1 MSRTLP
7 RLLPRPVPRPLS
19 RAAVAAAAVALAAGL
34 AACGSS
40 GSEADA
46 GASDAA
52 GASPSA
58 SDDAG
63 ASGGAGDAAEP
74 GDDLLQRPRVGLV
87 FKGSGTNASWRFPEA
102 YETPEGP
109 QKAVLSQDGVGY
121 LIATGYKADATA
133 QEAVAALEQEAATT
147 EGAGDLEVGEETV
160 AGTTFSTAVLSD
172 EDSSLRA
179 YYVTPEGGSDSYQLI
194 FQASQPLDE
203 VPAERL
209 EEFQQFLGSFELEPI
224 EG

>member
-1 MSRTLP
+1 MSRTLS
-7 RLLPRPVPRPLS
+7 RPLS
-19 RAAVAAAAVALAAGL
+19 RAAAAAAAVALAAGL

-40 GSEADA
+40 GSEEDADA
-46 GASDAA
+46 SASDSA

-58 SDDAG
+58 S
-63 ASGGAGDAAEP
+63 GDAADP

-87 FKGSGTNASWRFPEA
+87 FKGSGTNASWRFPTT

-109 QKAVLSQDGVGY
+109 QKGVLTQDGVGY

-133 QEAVAALEQEAATT
+133 QDAVAALQQEAATT

-160 AGTTFSTAVLSD
+160 AGNTFSTAVLSD

-179 YYVTPEGGSDSYQLI
+179 YYFTPEGGSDSYQLI

-209 EEFQQFLGSFELEPI
+209 EEFQQFLGSFELKPA